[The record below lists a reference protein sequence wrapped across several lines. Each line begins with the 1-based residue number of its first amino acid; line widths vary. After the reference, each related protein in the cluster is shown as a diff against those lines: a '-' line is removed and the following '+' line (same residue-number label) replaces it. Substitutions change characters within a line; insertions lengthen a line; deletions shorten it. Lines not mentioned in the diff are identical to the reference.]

1 MVKFSLECRL
11 PHSIRINRHRIPI
24 RTSYQTVLY
33 CLSVLSD
40 DVLEDTDKVDL
51 CLRAFLPV
59 PIYLFWAR
67 RYGTALFEEIF
78 QKFVNVD
85 GKKRTGSKSM
95 DFFQDAAAIYAGFYQ
110 CYGLDLL
117 GRDRRLHWWK
127 FLKLLNGLP
136 DDTRLMQLVSIR
148 TRPMPKPN
156 KYNAQERAALLRLKA
171 ENRLEITEEERNQQ
185 FQAGL
190 AKMASAMLAI
200 AKKDGKH
207 EKD

>member
-11 PHSIRINRHRIPI
+11 PHSIRVNRHRVPI

-33 CLSVLSD
+33 CLSVLTD

-51 CLRAFLPV
+51 CLRAFLPIPV
-59 PIYLFWAR
+59 YWVCARKNRSDLFGA
-67 RYGTALFEEIF
+67 IF
-78 QKFVNVD
+78 KNFVNVN
-85 GKKRTGSKSM
+85 GKKRNGPKSM

-110 CYGLDLL
+110 CYGMDLL
-117 GRDRRLHWWK
+117 GKDRRLHWWK
-127 FLKLLNGLP
+127 FLQLLNGLP
-136 DDTRLMQLVSIR
+136 DDTRLMQIVSIR

-156 KYNAQERAALLRLKA
+156 KYNAQERAVLLRLKA